1 MNGEFETDVRADE
14 IDQWAEKSRYGDRKA
29 FAKLYDRFVTPIYR
43 FVYFRVY
50 NKCLAEDLTSQTFLK
65 AVENIAGYDR
75 NKGKFSSWLYRIAR
89 NLVIDYYRSR
99 KKTVELD
106 ETWEIPSDIDIEDD
120 LHKKDLAERL
130 KELMDILSGE
140 QREIVVLRLW
150 QELPY
155 SEIALI
161 MGKSEAGCKMMFSR
175 AIVKLRD
182 EADFLALVIL
192 FLVTGLTG

>member
-14 IDQWAEKSRYGDRKA
+14 IDLWAEKSRGGDRKA

-50 NKCLAEDLTSQTFLK
+50 NNGLAEDLTSQTFLK
-65 AVENIAGYDR
+65 AVENIASYDR
-75 NKGKFSSWLYRIAR
+75 KKGKFSSWLYRIAR

-106 ETWEIPSDIDIEDD
+106 DTWDIPSGVDIEDD
-120 LHKKDLAERL
+120 AHRNDLAERL
-130 KELMDILSGE
+130 KGLMDILTGE
-140 QREIVVLRLW
+140 QREIVVMRLW

-155 SEIALI
+155 NEIAEVL
-161 MGKSEAGCKMMFSR
+161 GKSEAGCKMMFSR
-175 AIVKLRD
+175 AIAKLRD